1 MLKVKDSICLISIL
15 IASIALILAIIC
27 IVSLNG
33 NSSCDVLCTAVSVS
47 NTDSTADTV
56 DLVVPANSRITKI
69 YASMQEIDNAPLD
82 GGLID
87 IRTEGG
93 TGDAIFS
100 HRFGKDPG
108 IGSGGYETTLV
119 QPLYVGTEDVKV
131 TFSSYRGET
140 IELASF
146 LELTVVYCPAA
157 EYSQNPCG
165 PGL

>member
-1 MLKVKDSICLISIL
+1 MIKVKVNSCLISIL
-15 IASIALILAIIC
+15 LASAALILAIIC

-33 NSSCDVLCTAVSVS
+33 NGSCDVLCTAVSVS
-47 NTDSTADTV
+47 KTGSTTDTV

-69 YASMQEIDNAPLD
+69 YASMQDIDNAPID

-93 TGDAIFS
+93 TGDTIFS
-100 HRFGKDPG
+100 HRFGKDPN

-131 TFSSYRGET
+131 TFSSYRGEM
-140 IELASF
+140 IDLAQH

-157 EYSQNPCG
+157 E
-165 PGL
+165 